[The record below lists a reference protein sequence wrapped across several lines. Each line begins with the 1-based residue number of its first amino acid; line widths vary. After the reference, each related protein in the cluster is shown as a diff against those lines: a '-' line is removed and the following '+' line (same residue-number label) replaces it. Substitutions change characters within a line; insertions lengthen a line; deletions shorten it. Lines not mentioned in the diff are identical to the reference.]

1 MLIKIQL
8 PTLDVTE
15 PMRNLVKYIPA
26 AKQQMG
32 SEESSTGE
40 EEEAASKDEAK

>member
-1 MLIKIQL
+1 MS
-8 PTLDVTE
+8 
-15 PMRNLVKYIPA
+15 NLVKYIPA

-40 EEEAASKDEAK
+40 EETASKDEAK